1 MAEFKFPTEEI
12 ELPSKGLVYPADNP
26 LSSGKVEIKY
36 MTAKEEDILSNQAYI
51 ENGTVLDKL
60 LDSVIISKINAKDLI
75 IGDKN
80 AILIA
85 TRILGYGSDYKVTI
99 NGKVQEIDLSELENK
114 PFDGSTMIEGKNEFA
129 FTLPH
134 SDTKITYKILNGHD
148 EKKIERE
155 LKGLKKLNKNSSPE
169 ASTRLKYTLTSVN
182 GETDAKDIRE
192 FVDNYFLARDAR
204 AFRDHLRQTQP
215 DVDLNVILDSG
226 EEVTVPIGL
235 SFFWPDFG
243 DGASN

>member
-1 MAEFKFPTEEI
+1 MSEFKFPTEEI
-12 ELPSKGLVYPADNP
+12 ELPSKGLVYPKDNP

-60 LDSVIISKINAKDLI
+60 LDSVIVSKININDLI
-75 IGDKN
+75 TGDKN
-80 AILIA
+80 AVLIA

-99 NGKVQEIDLSELENK
+99 NKNPELINLSELENK
-114 PFDGSTMIEGKNEFA
+114 PFDGSTMIEGKNEFP

-134 SDTKITYKILNGHD
+134 SDTKITYKILDGHD

-155 LKGLKKLNKNSSPE
+155 LKGLKKLNKSSSPE

-182 GETDAKDIRE
+182 GETETKDIRE
-192 FVDNYFLARDAR
+192 FVDTYFLARDAR
-204 AFRDHLRQTQP
+204 AFREHLRYTQP

-243 DGASN
+243 DSTSN

>member
-12 ELPSKGLVYPADNP
+12 ELPSKGLVYPSENP

-60 LDSVIISKINAKDLI
+60 LDSVIISEINAKDLI

-134 SDTKITYKILNGHD
+134 SDTKVTYKILDGHD

-155 LKGLKKLNKNSSPE
+155 LKGLKKINKNSSPE

-182 GETDAKDIRE
+182 GETDVKDIRE

-235 SFFWPDFG
+235 SFFWPDYG
-243 DGASN
+243 DSTSN

>member
-1 MAEFKFPTEEI
+1 MSEFKFPTEEI
-12 ELPSKGLVYPADNP
+12 ELPSKGLVYPKDNP

-51 ENGTVLDKL
+51 EKGNVLDKL
-60 LDSVIISKINAKDLI
+60 LESVIVSKINISDLI
-75 IGDKN
+75 VGDKN

-99 NGKVQEIDLSELENK
+99 NGKTETIDLSELENK
-114 PFDGSTMIEGKNEFA
+114 EFDGSTMIEGKNEFA

-134 SDTKITYKILNGHD
+134 SNTKITYKILDGYD
-148 EKKIERE
+148 DKKVEKE
-155 LKGLKKLNKNSSPE
+155 LRGLKKLSPNSSPE
-169 ASTRLKYTLTSVN
+169 ASTRLKYTLVSVN
-182 GETDAKDIRE
+182 GETEKKDIRE
-192 FVDNYFLARDAR
+192 FVDNYFLARDTR
-204 AFRDHLRQTQP
+204 AFREHLRQTQP

-235 SFFWPDFG
+235 SFFWPDLG
-243 DGASN
+243 DSASN

>member
-1 MAEFKFPTEEI
+1 MSEFKFPTEEI
-12 ELPSKGLVYPADNP
+12 ELPSKGLVYSKDNP

-60 LDSVIISKINAKDLI
+60 LDSVIVSKINIHDLI

-80 AILIA
+80 AVLIA

-99 NGKVQEIDLSELENK
+99 NNKQQTVDLSELENK
-114 PFDGSTMIEGKNEFA
+114 FFDGSTMLAGKNEFS
-129 FTLPH
+129 FSLPH
-134 SDTKITYKILNGHD
+134 SKSEITYKILDGHD

-155 LKGLKKLNKNSSPE
+155 LKGLKKLNKNASPE
-169 ASTRLKYTLTSVN
+169 ASTRLKYTLTSIN
-182 GETDAKDIRE
+182 GETETKDIRE

-204 AFRDHLRQTQP
+204 AFRDHLRHTQP

-243 DGASN
+243 DSTSN

>member
-12 ELPSKGLVYPADNP
+12 ELPSKGLVYSKDNP

-36 MTAKEEDILSNQAYI
+36 MTAKEEDILSNQAFI
-51 ENGTVLDKL
+51 EKGNVLDKL
-60 LDSVIISKINAKDLI
+60 LESVIVSKIDLKDLI

-85 TRILGYGSDYKVTI
+85 TRVLGYGSDYVTMV
-99 NGKVQEIDLSELENK
+99 NGKKEIIDLSELDNK
-114 PFDGSTMIEGKNEFA
+114 FFDGSNMIEGKNEFA

-134 SDTKITYKILNGHD
+134 SDTKITYKLLTGHD
-148 EKKIERE
+148 ETKIERE
-155 LKGLKKLNKNSSPE
+155 LKGLKKINRNASYE
-169 ASTRLKYTLTSVN
+169 ASTRLKYSITSVN
-182 GETDAKDIRE
+182 GETETKDIRE

-204 AFRDHLRQTQP
+204 AFRKHLLNTSP

-235 SFFWPDFG
+235 NFFWPDFG
-243 DGASN
+243 DSTPN

>member
-1 MAEFKFPTEEI
+1 MAEFKFPTEEV
-12 ELPSKGLVYPADNP
+12 ELPSKGLVYSKDNP
-26 LSSGKVEIKY
+26 LSSGKIEIKY

-60 LDSVIISKINAKDLI
+60 IDSVIISKINSKDLI

-80 AILIA
+80 AVMIA
-85 TRILGYGSDYKVTI
+85 TRILGYGADYKVTI
-99 NGKVQEIDLSELENK
+99 NNKTEEINLSELENK
-114 PFDGSTMIEGKNEFA
+114 PFDGSDMIDGKNEFG

-134 SDTKITYKILNGHD
+134 SNTSITYKLLDGHD

-155 LKGLKKLNKNSSPE
+155 LKGLKKINRNASPE

-182 GETDAKDIRE
+182 GETDSKSIRE

-215 DVDLNVILDSG
+215 DVDLNIILDSG
-226 EEVTVPIGL
+226 EEVAVPIGL

-243 DGASN
+243 DGTSN